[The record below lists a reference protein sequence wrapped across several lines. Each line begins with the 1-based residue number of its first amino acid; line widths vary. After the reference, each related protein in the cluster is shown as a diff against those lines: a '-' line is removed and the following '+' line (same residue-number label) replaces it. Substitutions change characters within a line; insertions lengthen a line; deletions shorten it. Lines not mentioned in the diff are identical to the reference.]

1 MTAQTA
7 ADFRENVS
15 RFHDCAML
23 LEKSGLRPV
32 NPARSWPCRFPFLYR
47 FMQRVLG
54 SDLAYRLVLCYDLAL
69 LSRSDAICLIDGWQE
84 SRGARI
90 EENFAFRVG
99 IPKTYCY
106 DPKEKKLTQRN
117 GTPANLPTPT
127 HVLSGKKRKHRRPQ
141 APVPTASPVGT
152 PNKPNPDKQ

>member
-1 MTAQTA
+1 MNKKKVYISGPMTAQTA

-15 RFHDCAML
+15 RFHDCALL

-32 NPARSWPCRFPFLYR
+32 NPAQSWPCRLSRLYR
-47 FMQRVLG
+47 LMQRVLG
-54 SDLAYRLVLCYDLAL
+54 PDLAYRLVLCYDLAL
-69 LSRSDAICLIDGWQE
+69 LSRSDALCLIDGWQQ

-106 DPKEKKLTQRN
+106 DPKEKKLTQRDEQ
-117 GTPANLPTPT
+117 P
-127 HVLSGKKRKHRRPQ
+127 KKNRKY
-141 APVPTASPVGT
+141 
-152 PNKPNPDKQ
+152 KKQ

>member
-1 MTAQTA
+1 MKKQRIYISGPMSAQTD

-15 RFHDCAML
+15 RFHDCALL

-32 NPARSWPCRFPFLYR
+32 NPARSWPCRFARLYKL
-47 FMQRVLG
+47 MQRVLG
-54 SDLAYRLVLCYDLAL
+54 PELAYRLVLCYDLAL
-69 LSRSDAICLIDGWQE
+69 LSRSGALCLIDGWHK

-99 IPKTYCY
+99 IPKLYCY

-117 GTPANLPTPT
+117 EQP
-127 HVLSGKKRKHRRPQ
+127 KKNYKH
-141 APVPTASPVGT
+141 
-152 PNKPNPDKQ
+152 KKK

>member
-47 FMQRVLG
+47 LMQRVLG
-54 SDLAYRLVLCYDLAL
+54 PDLAYRLVLCYDLAL
-69 LSRSDAICLIDGWQE
+69 LSRSDALCLIDGWQQ

-117 GTPANLPTPT
+117 EQP
-127 HVLSGKKRKHRRPQ
+127 KKNRKY
-141 APVPTASPVGT
+141 
-152 PNKPNPDKQ
+152 KKQ